1 MTRRYAHFN
10 DAALGDDLEIQ
21 RGGAVLTTI
30 APSLSINRTCL
41 LNVGQLDYE
50 SFAEFVLYGPAG
62 TAVANKVSIGV
73 ATALAGLDTYV
84 GGDDQGLGYRLGEG
98 AIHHDGG
105 SEASVTAGALG
116 DVINVRY
123 VPDGEGGGTVT
134 WYRKPLGGVSA
145 LLGTVAIPVAMQG
158 VQLYLA
164 ASLGSNDDPGDLSL
178 LCRTGQLWYYNPVAG
193 QDAGWWEAQALPGA
207 LRIASQ
213 HFVSSRTDAPPYAR
227 WERGVQDSSIRAER
241 RCFFSIWGGAGD
253 SSAPGGGA
261 EFVVDDERGNLN
273 AALYGLYRDAA
284 VELRDVPVGG
294 TLASST
300 LRGRYIL
307 DRVDPINRLQRKV
320 VLRGPLAAFEVPML
334 RLEARPDADPEAAFQ
349 LYPMMV
355 GPVFNF
361 EPLLLR
367 KASQEYAIDQL
378 GVTGLG
384 KVRTSGDPLDPTLPD
399 YTITDAGRGL
409 VLADDAVGVVTIDAG
424 ATGAEYEPEAPV
436 DGLDG
441 IGDPFADGG
450 SGEIVR
456 WDRYRA
462 NALND
467 FPEWISGNKVAFQ
480 QNLTR
485 DSWIVARNVGD
496 TADLQLVAG
505 QRYRWT
511 IVISALQQ
519 FPDFTAVPCR
529 LQLCS
534 EQNAFAGFAEFA
546 EAGTY
551 SGVYTAPSAHPVVVY
566 YRATNIASGPDVVVD
581 SLRFDE
587 LPDIADADDTD
598 EIDESVAA
606 LALPLESMMRYG
618 IETVCGKPASVW
630 VAAAAAAIDTAT
642 GFVGQGYATREQVT
656 LRDYLDRLLAAYC
669 ASVFETWEGL
679 LAVARLIDPETVAA
693 DHTLTR
699 ADILEEGEPVWDAM
713 PGLTLRAGGRHNE
726 RVLTDADLADDLTG
740 ETWRTRRK
748 LMQRYRIVRS
758 YGGPIAPG
766 LDHARAADPLDTR
779 LVAPADIQA
788 CADHMGQLARVP
800 RCTWSIRVREPRR
813 WEIGSVLL
821 IPSARFPE
829 GSRRMYLFGAA
840 NTEPGKG
847 VIRVW
852 GRHPAAPSE

>member
-1 MTRRYAHFN
+1 MTRRYAHFS
-10 DAALGDDLEIQ
+10 DTALGVDLEIQ

-41 LNVGQLDYE
+41 LTVGQLDYE
-50 SFAEFVLYGPAG
+50 SFAEFVLYGPSG
-62 TAVANKVSIGV
+62 TPVANKVSIGV

-116 DVINVRY
+116 DVIGVRF
-123 VPDGEGGGTVT
+123 VPNGEGGGTLT
-134 WYRKPLGGVSA
+134 WYRKPLGGVGA

-158 VQLYLA
+158 VPLYLA

-178 LCRTGQLWYYNPVAG
+178 LCRSGLQWYENPVAG

-207 LRIASQ
+207 LRFASQ
-213 HFVSSRTDAPPYAR
+213 HFVSAGTDAPPYTR

-241 RCFFSIWGGAGD
+241 RCFFPIWGVE

-261 EFVVDDERGNLN
+261 EFTVDDDKGRLD

-334 RLEARPDADPEAAFQ
+334 RLEARPDADPEAAFA

-361 EPLLLR
+361 EPLQIR

-378 GVTGLG
+378 GVTGVG
-384 KVRTSGDPLDPTLPD
+384 KVRTAGDPLDPTIPD
-399 YTITDAGRGL
+399 YTIGDGGRVL
-409 VLADDAVGVVTIDAG
+409 TLADAAKSVVTIDAG

-436 DGLDG
+436 DALDG
-441 IGDPFADGG
+441 IGAPFGDGG
-450 SGEIVR
+450 SGAIVR
-456 WDRYRA
+456 WRRERGSIAIDYPA
-462 NALND
+462 
-467 FPEWISGNKVAFQ
+467 WVSGGKVRFIQ
-480 QNLTR
+480 DNTR
-485 DSWIVARNVGD
+485 NSWIVARNSDD
-496 TADLQLVAG
+496 TADLLLDPAK
-505 QRYRWT
+505 RYRVT
-511 IVISALQQ
+511 VVISQLTQ
-519 FPDFTAVPCR
+519 FPDLTAVPCR

-534 EQNAFAGFAEFA
+534 EENQFAGFAEYA

-551 SGVYTAPSAHPVVVY
+551 SFVMQPISAHPVVVY
-566 YRATNIASGPDVVVD
+566 YRATNVVGGPDVILD

-598 EIDESVAA
+598 EIDESVAD
-606 LALPLESMMRYG
+606 LALSLESMMRYG
-618 IETVCGKPASVW
+618 IETICGKPPSVW
-630 VAAAAAAIDTAT
+630 VPSTAAAIDTVT
-642 GFVGQGYATREQVT
+642 GFRGQGYATREQIT
-656 LRDYLDRLLAAYC
+656 LRDFINLLLAPYC
-669 ASVFETWEGL
+669 ASVYETWEGL
-679 LAVARLIDPETVAA
+679 LAVARLIDPETVEP
-693 DHTLTR
+693 DHVLTA
-699 ADILEEGEPVWDAM
+699 ADILEEGEPVWDSM
-713 PGLTLRAGGRHNE
+713 PGLTLRAGGRHNV
-726 RVLTDADLADDLTG
+726 RVLTDADLADELTD
-740 ETWRTRRK
+740 ETWRSRRK
-748 LMQRYRIVRS
+748 LMQRWRIQRS

-766 LDHARAADPLDTR
+766 LDHSRAADPLDTW
-779 LVAPADIQA
+779 LVDPADIQA
-788 CADHMGQLARVP
+788 CVDHMGRLARVP

-821 IPSARFPE
+821 IPSSRFPE
-829 GSRRMYLFGAA
+829 GARRMYLFGGAE
-840 NTEPGKG
+840 TDPGKG
-847 VIRVW
+847 RILVW
-852 GRHPAAPSE
+852 GRHPAAPAA

>member
-10 DAALGDDLEIQ
+10 DAALGVDLEIQ

-41 LNVGQLDYE
+41 LTVGQLDYE
-50 SFAEFVLYGPAG
+50 SFAEFVLYGPSG
-62 TAVANKVSIGV
+62 TPVSNKVSIGV
-73 ATALAGLDTYV
+73 ATATAGLDTYV

-98 AIHHDGG
+98 AIHHAAG

-116 DVINVRY
+116 DVIGVRY
-123 VPDGEGGGTVT
+123 VPDGEGGGTLT

-158 VQLYLA
+158 VPLYLA

-213 HFVSSRTDAPPYAR
+213 HFVSARTDAPPYTR

-241 RCFFSIWGGAGD
+241 RCFFPIWGVE

-261 EFVVDDERGNLN
+261 EFVVDDDKGRLD

-284 VELRDVPVGG
+284 VELRDVPIGG

-355 GPVFNF
+355 GPVFSF

-367 KASQEYAIDQL
+367 KASQEYAIDQIGL
-378 GVTGLG
+378 TGLG
-384 KVRTSGDPLDPTLPD
+384 KVRTKGDPLDPTVPD
-399 YTITDAGRGL
+399 YTITDSGRGL
-409 VLADDAVGVVTIDAG
+409 VLADDAIGVVTIDAG
-424 ATGAEYEPEAPV
+424 ATGAEYVPEAPV
-436 DGLDG
+436 DALDG
-441 IGDPFADGG
+441 IGEPFGDGG
-450 SGEIVR
+450 SGAIVR
-456 WDRYRA
+456 WRRERGST
-462 NALND
+462 LIE
-467 FPEWISGNKVAFQ
+467 FPTWSTGGKVRFEQ
-480 QNLTR
+480 DNTR
-485 DSWIVARNVGD
+485 NSWIVARNSD
-496 TADLQLVAG
+496 DSADLLLDAAK
-505 QRYRWT
+505 RYRVT
-511 IVISALQQ
+511 VVISQLQQ
-519 FPDFTAVPCR
+519 FPDLTAVPCR

-534 EQNAFAGFAEFA
+534 EENQFASFAEYA

-551 SGVYTAPSAHPVVVY
+551 SFVFQPVSAHKVVAY
-566 YRATNIASGPDVVVD
+566 YRATNVVGGPDVILD

-587 LPDIADADDTD
+587 LADIADAEDTD
-598 EIDESVAA
+598 EIDESVAE

-618 IETVCGKPASVW
+618 IETICGKAPSVW
-630 VAAAAAAIDTAT
+630 VPSTAAAIDMAT
-642 GFVGQGYATREQVT
+642 GFRGQGYATREQIT
-656 LRDYLDRLLAAYC
+656 LRDYINLLLSAYC
-669 ASVFETWEGL
+669 ASVFETWDGQ
-679 LAVARLIDPETVAA
+679 LAVARLIDPETVSA
-693 DHTLTR
+693 DYTLTG
-699 ADILEEGEPVWDAM
+699 ADILEEGEPVWDSM

-740 ETWRTRRK
+740 ETWRSRRK
-748 LMQRYRIVRS
+748 LLQRYRIVRS

-766 LDHARAADPLDTR
+766 LDHARAAEPLDTR
-779 LVAPADIQA
+779 LVDPADIQA
-788 CADHMGQLARVP
+788 CADHLGRLARVP
-800 RCTWSIRVREPRR
+800 RCTWPIRVREPRR

-821 IPSARFPE
+821 IPSTRFPE
-829 GSRRMYLFGAA
+829 GSRRMYLAGAA
-840 NTEPGKG
+840 ETEPGKG
-847 VIRVW
+847 RILVW